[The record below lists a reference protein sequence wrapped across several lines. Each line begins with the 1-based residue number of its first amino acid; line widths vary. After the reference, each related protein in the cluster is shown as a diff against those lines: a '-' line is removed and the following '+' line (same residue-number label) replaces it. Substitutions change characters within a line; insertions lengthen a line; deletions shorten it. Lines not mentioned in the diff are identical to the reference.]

1 VLARKQGKIVVDDG
15 RRFLLRTAETFDVIT
30 LDPPPPVEAAA
41 SSLLYSEEFY
51 AAAKGRLR
59 PGGIVQQ
66 WVPNTETRVVQ
77 AVARSLLNSFPYLRM
92 YRSFEGPGLEES
104 GFGYHFL
111 ASMQRIDV
119 PAPESLAARMPRRA
133 QADLVEWLSDKDV
146 ARFLH
151 AVLQHEVDPRAF
163 VRGSDARITDDR
175 PFNEY
180 YLLRRLF
187 SPFAPTP
194 GTTAHA
200 ALDEGQD
207 VESRR
212 DRKSTRLNSSH

>member
-1 VLARKQGKIVVDDG
+1 MFDALSDRFDG
-15 RRFLLRTAETFDVIT
+15 IF
-30 LDPPPPVEAAA
+30 
-41 SSLLYSEEFY
+41 
-51 AAAKGRLR
+51 KRLR
-59 PGGIVQQ
+59 GRG
-66 WVPNTETRVVQ
+66 R
-77 AVARSLLNSFPYLRM
+77 
-92 YRSFEGPGLEES
+92 
-104 GFGYHFL
+104 
-111 ASMQRIDV
+111 
-119 PAPESLAARMPRRA
+119 
-133 QADLVEWLSDKDV
+133 LSDKDV

-151 AVLQHEVDPRAF
+151 AVLQHEVDPREF

-207 VESRR
+207 VESR
-212 DRKSTRLNSSH
+212 SAP